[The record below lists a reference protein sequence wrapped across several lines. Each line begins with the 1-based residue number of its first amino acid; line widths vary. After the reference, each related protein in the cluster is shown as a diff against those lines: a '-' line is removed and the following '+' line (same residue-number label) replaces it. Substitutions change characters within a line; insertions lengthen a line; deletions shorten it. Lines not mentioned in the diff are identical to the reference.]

1 MDFSVFSSNSL
12 EYILLSLIYLIAVWK
27 DSVVRVIPPYFKSDS
42 QGKEVPRSE
51 GLNHIVGKNAPS
63 LTQ

>member
-51 GLNHIVGKNAPS
+51 GLNHIVG
-63 LTQ
+63 